1 MHRFLICENRL
12 RLLHSTQ
19 CSDPVCC
26 TDTHTDYGSHAPCL
40 PRQLG
45 IFCKSWRRGWW
56 RGWPG
61 GWRLSLSPRRRLW
74 PPGPARFL
82 KTLHA
87 NWREQ
92 KIFVFKR
99 RVSRDYYLYF
109 FSFKAIRPEING
121 VLLMVYT
128 VLFESLLCAAHRGAR
143 QILWSAGYTKVR
155 IYAI

>member
-12 RLLHSTQ
+12 PLLHSTQ

-26 TDTHTDYGSHAPCL
+26 TDTHTEAMHPVYLDNWAFSVKVDGEDDEEDDL
-40 PRQLG
+40 EDE
-45 IFCKSWRRGWW
+45 GWACH
-56 RGWPG
+56 RVEDCGPLAQPG
-61 GWRLSLSPRRRLW
+61 FWKHCMLIGEN
-74 PPGPARFL
+74 
-82 KTLHA
+82 K
-87 NWREQ
+87 Q
-92 KIFVFKR
+92 IFVFKR